1 MTNTP
6 LTRFVTLALFL
17 ALSLS
22 CTPGK
27 ATQLSATDVQNS
39 ASRLASPSAAL
50 EMPLRSESTQP
61 PTPAPTPP
69 YASGNL
75 AVNILLGRP
84 TADSITANL
93 YAQTDLQVAIAYG
106 TVSGSYTE
114 QTKPIYLQANRPQN
128 IELIHLSPN
137 TTYYYQVITDG
148 TVSEEHTFHTQRAP
162 GSTFTFT
169 IDADPHNRD
178 PRFNSQ
184 LYANTLTN
192 ARNDHPDFHINLGDT
207 FMTEKA
213 KPRTYTEAE
222 STFAEMRPYF
232 GLLGGDVPLFLV
244 NGNHEGEQGWLH
256 SRVKDKDLPIWSTQ
270 LRQIYY
276 PNPLPN
282 DFYSGSLSI
291 DPRLG
296 SVRDG
301 YYAWTWGD
309 ALLIALDPFWYTTSK
324 PKPGDLNS
332 NWGLTLGKEQYDW
345 LQSTL
350 EASNARFKLVFI
362 HHLVGGNDKDGRGGI
377 EAASYYEWGGKNA
390 DGSYGF
396 DILRPGWGIPIHQL
410 LVDNHVSAVFHGHD
424 HVFVKQDLDGIVYQE
439 LPQSSNAAYNN
450 TRLAADY
457 GYLNGDVLG
466 SSGHLRVTV
475 SPYQITIEYIRAYL
489 NQDEKPGQLNGQT
502 DYVYTIQ

>member
-1 MTNTP
+1 M
-6 LTRFVTLALFL
+6 
-17 ALSLS
+17 
-22 CTPGK
+22 
-27 ATQLSATDVQNS
+27 
-39 ASRLASPSAAL
+39 
-50 EMPLRSESTQP
+50 
-61 PTPAPTPP
+61 
-69 YASGNL
+69 
-75 AVNILLGRP
+75 
-84 TADSITANL
+84 
-93 YAQTDLQVAIAYG
+93 
-106 TVSGSYTE
+106 
-114 QTKPIYLQANRPQN
+114 
-128 IELIHLSPN
+128 
-137 TTYYYQVITDG
+137 
-148 TVSEEHTFHTQRAP
+148 
-162 GSTFTFT
+162 
-169 IDADPHNRD
+169 
-178 PRFNSQ
+178 
-184 LYANTLTN
+184 
-192 ARNDHPDFHINLGDT
+192 
-207 FMTEKA
+207 
-213 KPRTYTEAE
+213 
-222 STFAEMRPYF
+222 
-232 GLLGGDVPLFLV
+232 
-244 NGNHEGEQGWLH
+244 
-256 SRVKDKDLPIWSTQ
+256 
-270 LRQIYY
+270 YY

-282 DFYSGSLSI
+282 DFYSSSLSI

-324 PKPGDLNS
+324 PNPGDLNS

-390 DGSYGF
+390 DGSNGF

-489 NQDEKPGQLNGQT
+489 NQDEKPGQLSGQT